1 MLRVDNFRAG
11 RIYLS
16 TCAPSLLH
24 IAIQALGFRASC
36 TRVLVFLLYGDLSL
50 THLLKAHEGASL
62 SPNFHPF
69 DGKHRMSSLS
79 EPQPHVL
86 TGEGAIEFG

>member
-1 MLRVDNFRAG
+1 MPHLCSQLASNCYSG
-11 RIYLS
+11 SGIQGK
-16 TCAPSLLH
+16 LH
-24 IAIQALGFRASC
+24 QG
-36 TRVLVFLLYGDLSL
+36 LVFLLYGDLSL

-69 DGKHRMSSLS
+69 GGKHRMSSLS

-86 TGEGAIEFG
+86 TGEGAIEFS